1 MQGSGD
7 VEAMLAESQKVI
19 DEIQRQLVQSD
30 EAIRAQGYDPDK
42 VKAVLKARIGRKEQE
57 ETERLVAQDLAEVD
71 REVEQAKARQT
82 FSATGGKGGKKPRRM
97 V

>member
-30 EAIRAQGYDPDK
+30 EAIRAQGFDPDK
-42 VKAVLKARIGRKEQE
+42 VRAVLKARMGPKEQAE
-57 ETERLVAQDLAEVD
+57 VERLVAEDLADVE
-71 REVEQAKARQT
+71 REVEQAKAQQSFNT
-82 FSATGGKGGKKPRRM
+82 AGTKSGKKRRSM